1 MTRKGRASSQVRQ
14 RGAFF
19 NRANAQGKGPAIM
32 WKQALAVTV
41 ALGCLVPAV
50 RADATKLDLAAT
62 AGVADQLR
70 AVLVEAMPDP
80 LIEEHSHWGGQRL
93 VAHGL
98 DWHGK
103 GLQPHPGVEK
113 IPRNGGRWW
122 RVKASAVRLPD
133 TLIVTLRDVRA
144 TAPGLTTFTAFVS
157 FDARVEYDQQ
167 KWDRDL
173 RLYSASAEA
182 RIRLNLMLHCEATT
196 KLEPNG
202 TLLPDAVFR
211 LRVTQANLS
220 YDHFEVDHVAGVGG
234 DLAKIIG
241 EAAKA
246 GVEQWRPSLE
256 RNLLQ
261 KADAAIV
268 KAGDTKEVRLSV
280 LKLLSAQ
287 AR

>member
-1 MTRKGRASSQVRQ
+1 
-14 RGAFF
+14 
-19 NRANAQGKGPAIM
+19 M
-32 WKQALAVTV
+32 WKRALAMT
-41 ALGCLVPAV
+41 AAFGCLVPAL
-50 RADATKLDLAAT
+50 RADAAKLDLAAT
-62 AGVADQLR
+62 AGVADNLR
-70 AVLVEAMPDP
+70 AILIEAMPDP
-80 LIEEHSHWGGQRL
+80 LVEEHSHWGGQRL

-103 GLQPHPGVEK
+103 GLHLRPEVEK
-113 IPRNGGRWW
+113 VPRNDGRWW

-133 TLIVTLRDVRA
+133 TLIVTLRDVHS

-157 FDARVEYDQQ
+157 FEARVEYDHQN
-167 KWDRDL
+167 WDRGV
-173 RLYSASAEA
+173 RLYGGSAAA
-182 RIRLNLMLHCEATT
+182 RMRLNLTLHCEATT

-211 LRVTQANLS
+211 LRVTQADLS
-220 YDHFEVDHVAGVGG
+220 YDHFEVDHVNGVGG

-256 RNLLQ
+256 RNLIQ

-280 LKLLSAQ
+280 LNLLKAK
-287 AR
+287 

>member
-1 MTRKGRASSQVRQ
+1 
-14 RGAFF
+14 
-19 NRANAQGKGPAIM
+19 M

-41 ALGCLVPAV
+41 AFGCLVPAA

-80 LIEEHSHWGGQRL
+80 LVEENSHWGGQRL

-98 DWHGK
+98 EWHGK
-103 GLQPHPGVEK
+103 GLHLRPEVEK
-113 IPRNGGRWW
+113 TPRNDGRWW

-133 TLIVTLRDVRA
+133 TLVVALRDVRT
-144 TAPGLTTFTAFVS
+144 TAPGKTEFTAFVS
-157 FDARVEYDQQ
+157 FDARLEYDQQ
-167 KWDRDL
+167 NWERGL
-173 RLYSASAEA
+173 RLYSGSAEA
-182 RIRLNLMLHCEATT
+182 RMRLNLTLYCEATT
-196 KLEPNG
+196 RLEPNG

-211 LRVTQANLS
+211 LRVTQANLG

-241 EAAKA
+241 EAAKT

-280 LKLLSAQ
+280 LKLLTAK
-287 AR
+287 

>member
-1 MTRKGRASSQVRQ
+1 
-14 RGAFF
+14 
-19 NRANAQGKGPAIM
+19 M
-32 WKQALAVTV
+32 WKQALAVT
-41 ALGCLVPAV
+41 ATWGFLVSGA
-50 RADATKLDLAAT
+50 RADAVKLDAAAA
-62 AGVADQLR
+62 AGAADNLR
-70 AVLVEAMPDP
+70 AILVEAMPDP
-80 LIEEHSHWGGQRL
+80 LVEEHSHWGGQRMAVHSL
-93 VAHGL
+93 E
-98 DWHGK
+98 WHGK
-103 GLQPHPGVEK
+103 GLHLRPEITKTLH
-113 IPRNGGRWW
+113 NDGRWW

>member
-1 MTRKGRASSQVRQ
+1 LTEKGRASSQVRQ

-19 NRANAQGKGPAIM
+19 NRASAQGKGPAIM

-41 ALGCLVPAV
+41 ALGCLVPAA

-62 AGVADQLR
+62 AGVANQLR

-80 LIEEHSHWGGQRL
+80 LVEEHSHWGGQRL

-98 DWHGK
+98 EWHGK
-103 GLQPHPGVEK
+103 GLHLRPEVEK
-113 IPRNGGRWW
+113 TPRNDGRWW

-133 TLIVTLRDVRA
+133 TLVVALRDVRT
-144 TAPGLTTFTAFVS
+144 TAPGKTEFTAFVS
-157 FDARVEYDQQ
+157 FDARLEYDQQ
-167 KWDRDL
+167 NWERGL
-173 RLYSASAEA
+173 RLYSGSAEA
-182 RIRLNLMLHCEATT
+182 RMRLNLTLHCEATT
-196 KLEPNG
+196 RLEPNG

-211 LRVTQANLS
+211 LRVTQANLG

-234 DLAKIIG
+234 DMAEIIG
-241 EAAKA
+241 EAAKT

-256 RNLLQ
+256 RNLIQ

-280 LKLLSAQ
+280 LNLLKAK
-287 AR
+287 